1 MKSERIGQVTNLDS
15 RESKPVLERISAFGT
30 KTNLTETSDYAGL
43 VSELADNTS
52 QSAFFCNVHM
62 LMLSQEDPRLANAMN
77 NADRVFADSAPVA
90 WLQRRISGKN
100 AMVIPGYKIMLAVC
114 DRAKKSGER
123 VGFLGSTPDV
133 MNKLVQ
139 SLSARFEG
147 LLVSYQ
153 YCPPFMEEELVL
165 TQEEIQNLK
174 DSDIQWLFV
183 GLGCPKQEKWIATYG
198 SELNCHTLG
207 VGAAFD
213 WLSGSIKK
221 PPDWMERFGLA
232 WVYRLLK
239 NPSKM
244 WSRYLIYNT
253 KFLIKA
259 GIFLIRG
266 K

>member
-1 MKSERIGQVTNLDS
+1 VPEQIV
-15 RESKPVLERISAFGT
+15 AFGT
-30 KTNLTETSDYAGL
+30 NTNLTESRDFASL
-43 VSELADNTS
+43 VSSLADSPN
-52 QSAFFCNVHM
+52 QSVFFCNVHM
-62 LMLSQEDPRLANAMN
+62 LMLSQEDPKLANAMN
-77 NADRVFADSAPVA
+77 SADRVFADSAPVA

-114 DRAKKSGER
+114 DRATRRGER

-133 MNKLVQ
+133 MSKLVQ

-232 WVYRLLK
+232 WIYRLLN

>member
-1 MKSERIGQVTNLDS
+1 MLNRNIRL
-15 RESKPVLERISAFGT
+15 LETRDF
-30 KTNLTETSDYAGL
+30 AGL
-43 VSELADNTS
+43 TVELADLPA
-52 QSAFFCNVHM
+52 QSVLFCNVHM
-62 LMLSQEDPRLANAMN
+62 LMLSQEDDNLTNAMDGAN
-77 NADRVFADSAPVA
+77 WVFADSAPVA

-100 AMVIPGYKIMLAVC
+100 AKVIPGYKIMLAVC
-114 DRAKKSGER
+114 DRATKTGER

-133 MNKLVQ
+133 MTKLVQ
-139 SLSARFEG
+139 NLSARFEG
-147 LLVSYQ
+147 LPVSYQ
-153 YCPPFMEEELVL
+153 YCPPFMDEELVL

-232 WVYRLLK
+232 WVYRLLN
-239 NPSKM
+239 NPRKM

-253 KFLIKA
+253 KFIIRA

>member
-1 MKSERIGQVTNLDS
+1 MPEQIV
-15 RESKPVLERISAFGT
+15 AFGT
-30 KTNLTETSDYAGL
+30 NTNLTESRDFASL
-43 VSELADNTS
+43 VSSLADSPN
-52 QSAFFCNVHM
+52 QSVFFCNVHM

-77 NADRVFADSAPVA
+77 SADRVFADSAPVA

-114 DRAKKSGER
+114 DRATRRGER
-123 VGFLGSTPDV
+123 VGFLGSTPEV
-133 MNKLVQ
+133 MSKLVQ

-147 LLVSYQ
+147 LPVSYQ

-165 TQEEIQNLK
+165 TQEEIQTLK

-232 WVYRLLK
+232 WVYRLLS